1 MTVLAWDGKTL
12 AADRLACA
20 GHLKA
25 TVTKILRFE
34 KELLGICGNLAT
46 GKELKKWY
54 LNGAETDNFP
64 AAALEDGDTEL
75 VVIKENGRVWV
86 YAASAVPFEIEDEVC
101 AFGAGGEAA
110 WAAMLCGASAEQ
122 AVSVAS
128 QVNITCGNGMDIL
141 PLIEKEKK
149 KKKKKGIKK
158 GVH

>member
-86 YAASAVPFEIEDEVC
+86 YAASSVPFEIEDEVC

-110 WAAMLCGASAEQ
+110 WAAMLCGATSEQ
-122 AVSVAS
+122 AVLVAS

-149 KKKKKGIKK
+149 KKKKGTKGA
-158 GVH
+158 VH

>member
-20 GHLKA
+20 GHMKA

-46 GKELKKWY
+46 GKELKMWY
-54 LNGAETDNFP
+54 LSGAETDNFP
-64 AAALEDGDTEL
+64 AAALEDGGTEL

-110 WAAMLCGASAEQ
+110 WAAMLCGATAEQ
-122 AVSVAS
+122 AVTVTS

-141 PLIEKEKK
+141 PLIEKD
-149 KKKKKGIKK
+149 KKKKGTKK
-158 GVH
+158 AVH

>member
-20 GHLKA
+20 GHMKA

-64 AAALEDGDTEL
+64 AAALEDGGTEL

-110 WAAMLCGASAEQ
+110 WAAMLCGATAEQ
-122 AVSVAS
+122 AVTVTS

-141 PLIEKEKK
+141 PLIEKDKK
-149 KKKKKGIKK
+149 KKKKKGTKK
-158 GVH
+158 AVH

>member
-12 AADRLACA
+12 VADRLACA
-20 GHLKA
+20 GHMKA

-54 LNGAETDNFP
+54 LTGAETDNFP

-110 WAAMLCGASAEQ
+110 WAAMLCGATAEQ
-122 AVSVAS
+122 AVLVAS

-141 PLIEKEKK
+141 PLIEK
-149 KKKKKGIKK
+149 KKKKKGTKEV
-158 GVH
+158 VH